1 MSRIKDWIL
10 LKQEIDS
17 QDDPDMDDR
26 FDMESLGEA
35 SASAS
40 KKPRGD
46 SADEGQ
52 EKRK

>member
-1 MSRIKDWIL
+1 MSKIKDWIL
-10 LKQEIDS
+10 QQQEIDS

-35 SASAS
+35 SASTS
-40 KKPRGD
+40 KKPCGD

-52 EKRK
+52 SKPK